1 MSCWGMGITQ
11 SDEYADV
18 YDRFMEEYDEGK
30 PLPDIKQDILEDY
43 LMEFEEDDGVLHDV
57 YFAIGKAEWMCGGI
71 SEDIFG
77 KISHIIASGA
87 NIAFLREL
95 EASERDLKQRQK
107 NLEKFLISLSVP
119 RGKAKKRKIPTERY
133 VKRPKLPQFRPGDVF
148 AYEFNGKYR
157 LFCLISKEK
166 NLNKQAA
173 FCYLW
178 TSLFDKIPTIDE
190 LTEEAVIP
198 MGRFTAE
205 GFPKAET
212 LQYVGNYSAM
222 AELNMTNLKSINE
235 SWKYLGR
242 RTVTEAD
249 LQKNIPP
256 VAEVKVRDCL
266 KKIEQLKTHS
276 FQYALENE

>member
-1 MSCWGMGITQ
+1 MGCWGMGITQ

-43 LMEFEEDDGVLHDV
+43 LMEFEEDDGILHDV

-71 SEDIFG
+71 SEDMFG

-107 NLEKFLISLSVP
+107 NLEKFLRTLSVP
-119 RGKAKKRKIPTERY
+119 RAKAKKRKIPTERY
-133 VKRPKLPQFRPGDVF
+133 VKKPKLPQFRPGDVF

-157 LFCLISKEK
+157 LFCLITREK
-166 NLNKQAA
+166 YLNTQAA

-178 TSLFDKIPTIDE
+178 TRLFDQIPTIDE
-190 LTEEAVIP
+190 LTEEAIIP
-198 MGRFTAE
+198 LGRFTAE

-212 LQYVGNYSAM
+212 LQYVGNYSAIV
-222 AELNMTNLKSINE
+222 ELNMTNLKSINE
-235 SWKYLGR
+235 SWKYLR
-242 RTVTEAD
+242 RTTVTEAD
-249 LQKNIPP
+249 LQKNCLLEMGMPL
-256 VAEVKVRDCL
+256 KDCL
-266 KKIEQLKTHS
+266 EKIELLKTHS
-276 FQYALENE
+276 FRYALEHE

>member
-18 YDRFMEEYDEGK
+18 YDRFMEEYNEGK

-43 LMEFEEDDGVLHDV
+43 LMEFEEDDGILHDV

-71 SEDIFG
+71 SEDMFG

-107 NLEKFLISLSVP
+107 NLEKFLSSLSVP
-119 RGKAKKRKIPTERY
+119 REKAKKRKIPTEKY
-133 VKRPKLPQFRPGDVF
+133 VKKPKLPQFRPGDVF

-157 LFCLISKEK
+157 LFCLITKEK
-166 NLNKQAA
+166 HLNTQAA

-178 TSLFDKIPTIDE
+178 TRLFDQIPTIDE

-198 MGRFTAE
+198 LGRFTA
-205 GFPKAET
+205 GTFPKIEQ
-212 LQYVGNYSAM
+212 LKYVGNYPAM

-242 RTVTEAD
+242 TTVTEAD
-249 LQKNIPP
+249 LQKNCLLEMGMPL
-256 VAEVKVRDCL
+256 KDCL
-266 KKIEQLKTHS
+266 EKIELLKTHS
-276 FQYALENE
+276 FRYALEHE

>member
-1 MSCWGMGITQ
+1 MGITQ

-18 YDRFMEEYDEGK
+18 YDRFMEEYNEGK

-43 LMEFEEDDGVLHDV
+43 LMEFEEDDGILHDV

-71 SEDIFG
+71 SEDMFG

-107 NLEKFLISLSVP
+107 NLEKFLSSLSVP
-119 RGKAKKRKIPTERY
+119 REKAKKRKIPTEKY
-133 VKRPKLPQFRPGDVF
+133 VKKPKLPQFRPGDVF

-157 LFCLISKEK
+157 LFCLITKEK
-166 NLNKQAA
+166 HLNTQAA

-178 TSLFDKIPTIDE
+178 TRLFDQIPTIDE

-198 MGRFTAE
+198 LGRFTA
-205 GFPKAET
+205 GTFPKIEQ
-212 LQYVGNYSAM
+212 LKYVGNYPAM

-242 RTVTEAD
+242 TTVTEAD
-249 LQKNIPP
+249 LQKNCLLEMGMPL
-256 VAEVKVRDCL
+256 KDCL
-266 KKIEQLKTHS
+266 EKIELLKTHS
-276 FQYALENE
+276 FRYALEHE